1 MRLKGKKVLVT
12 GGTVGIGRSI
22 VEELLR
28 RECRVITCA
37 RHKPKDE
44 PALPRSVCFYVCDL
58 ASAQQREDLVK
69 RIRDEHKDLSAVV
82 NNAAVQH
89 LIDFPSADYSEI
101 CRTTRLELGLN
112 VEAPMLLTAGLLPL
126 LVTQPEATIVNVTT
140 GLALAP
146 KRSSPVYCATKAAL
160 RSFTRSLR
168 YQLEKTAPHVRV
180 QEVLPPLVDTRMTAG
195 RGSGKVSAKDV
206 ASALV
211 EAIQKGSD
219 ECYIG
224 KSRLLKV
231 MMRLAPSVAYR
242 VLKEW

>member
-1 MRLKGKKVLVT
+1 MRLEGKKVLVT
-12 GGTVGIGRSI
+12 GGTLGIGRSI
-22 VEELLR
+22 VDELLR
-28 RECRVITCA
+28 RKCEVITWA
-37 RHKPKDE
+37 RQEPKDS
-44 PALPRSVCFYVCDL
+44 ALPSSVGFYVCDL
-58 ASAQQREDLVK
+58 GSAQQREDLVR
-69 RIRDEHKDLSAVV
+69 RICEEHKNLSTVI
-82 NNAAVQH
+82 NNAVIRH
-89 LIDFPSADYSEI
+89 LIDFPSTEYAEI
-101 CRTTRLELGLN
+101 VRTTRLELGLN

-126 LVTQPEATIVNVTT
+126 LMEQPEAVIVNVTT

-195 RGSGKVSAKDV
+195 RGAGKIRPEDVSAT
-206 ASALV
+206 LV
-211 EAIQKGSD
+211 EAIESGVE
-219 ECYIG
+219 ECYVG
-224 KSRLLKV
+224 KSKLLKV